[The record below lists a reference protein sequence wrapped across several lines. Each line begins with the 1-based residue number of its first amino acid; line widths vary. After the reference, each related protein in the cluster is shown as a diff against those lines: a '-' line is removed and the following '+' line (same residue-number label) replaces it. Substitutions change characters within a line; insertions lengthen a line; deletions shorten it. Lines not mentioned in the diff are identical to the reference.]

1 MEPLTQIAIFLAG
14 GVLFWIGARAYYWHA
29 AIGKETAAAI
39 QDSGIGMLVIDGQ
52 GRVSGSRNLAAIFQS
67 ASAITT
73 LTEILKCCESASQD
87 DLNVKLQAARKGD
100 MQPLML
106 RLSGGRYVDCTFVQW
121 DMVKGQMTMLVQD
134 ATNRQRQINQ
144 FGLENQSMKDDLRR
158 FSTVLN
164 TADLLV
170 WVRDRELKI
179 IYCNLAY
186 TKAIEDVGMDV
197 IDAGIPELSKLCLPI
212 ARRALEKAGEQ
223 LERVHLIIGGN
234 RRLFRVREVHVKEL
248 GYNIGYAIDIT
259 DLEDAEHQIADY
271 TAAQEDFLESASS
284 AMAMFTGDT
293 RIKYYN
299 QAFVR
304 MWGYDEQWLD
314 TSPKFGEMLE
324 FLRTKRRLPEE
335 VNFKAYKE
343 HRLRLFSDLIEPRE
357 ELHFLPD
364 GRTIRSVAIPNHAGG
379 VLLNYEDVTD
389 RLALERNYNT
399 MLAVQ
404 RETIDNLHEGVVVF
418 GEDGRVRLINPVF
431 LKIWGLSEKDIVER
445 MHVSEVLERLKDL
458 LMFDDWDD
466 FKQTF
471 IGRLQSRRIEGSR
484 LERKDEKVLEW
495 SCVPLPD
502 GGSLLSYTDITDS
515 TLVERSLRELNDAL
529 AAADRLKSEF
539 LANVSYELR
548 SPLTSITGFS
558 EMLRQNYFGELND
571 RQREY
576 IENIHV
582 SSRQLMELIDNILD
596 LASIEAGYMTLAIS
610 DFDIYKMLNSTLM
623 LIKERTKHFNVHTKL
638 KCKKTIGIMKGDE
651 TRVRQVLF
659 HLLSN
664 AVKYSKEDSTIEL
677 GAEKDSKGVK
687 IWVRDEGAGIGA
699 EEMGLVFNKFY
710 RGRAGS
716 GKSGTG
722 LGLSMVKSFIELH
735 GGHVSISSSASE
747 GTMVTC
753 FIPADLE
760 NYGLTTVPLEESP
773 KPAKKAATTK

>member
-1 MEPLTQIAIFLAG
+1 MEPLVQIGLFLAG
-14 GVLFWIGARAYYWHA
+14 GLSFWMGARAYYGRGGGGGTSLVNGA
-29 AIGKETAAAI
+29 EGAAAL
-39 QDSGIGMLVIDGQ
+39 LVIDGH
-52 GRVSGSRNLAAIFQS
+52 GNVSGSKNLTEMFQS
-67 ASAITT
+67 NAGIRT
-73 LTEILKCCESASQD
+73 LQHILECCEEASREE
-87 DLNVKLQAARKGD
+87 LNAKLAEARKGKT
-100 MQPLML
+100 QPVTL
-106 RLSGGRYVDCTFVQW
+106 RLTGGRYLDCNIVQW
-121 DMVKGQMTMLVQD
+121 DMAKGQMTMLICD
-134 ATNRQRQINQ
+134 STPRQRQMNQ
-144 FGLENQSMKDDLRR
+144 LGLENHSMKDDLRR
-158 FSTVLN
+158 FSAVLN
-164 TADLLV
+164 AADQMI
-170 WVRDRELKI
+170 WVRDKELKI
-179 IYCNLAY
+179 VYCNLAY

-212 ARRALEKAGEQ
+212 ARRAQEKRGEQ
-223 LERVHLIIGGN
+223 IERVHLIIGGD
-234 RRLFRVREVHVKEL
+234 RRLFTVREVHVPEL
-248 GYNIGYAIDIT
+248 GYNIGYATDIT
-259 DLEDAEHQIADY
+259 ELENAEHQIADY

-284 AMAMFTGDT
+284 AMAMFGSDT
-293 RIKYYN
+293 RIKFYN
-299 QAFVR
+299 QAFTR

-314 TSPKFGEMLE
+314 TNPKFSEMLE
-324 FLRTKRRLPEE
+324 FLRGKRRLPEE
-335 VNFKAYKE
+335 VNYKAYKE
-343 HRLRLFSDLIEPRE
+343 HRLRLFTDLIEPRE

-431 LKIWGLSEKDIVER
+431 LKIWGLAEKDIVER

-458 LMFDDWDD
+458 LIFEDWEE

-596 LASIEAGYMTLAIS
+596 LASIEAGYMTLNIS
-610 DFDIYKMLNSTLM
+610 EFDIYKMLNSTLM

-638 KCKKTIGIMKGDE
+638 KCKKTIGIMRGDE

-677 GAEKDSKGVK
+677 GAEKGDKGVK

-735 GGHVSISSSASE
+735 GGHVSIASSPTE

-760 NYGLTTVPLEESP
+760 NYGLTMVPLEESGE
-773 KPAKKAATTK
+773 PAKKAAKQ